1 MELCNKQY
9 EVRINQFR
17 SNFFRIR
24 LVDKKKSMEK
34 IVFETFADTI
44 PSTREIL
51 EKYFLLNTGIVY

>member
-1 MELCNKQY
+1 MELCKKQY

-44 PSTREIL
+44 PSTRVIL
-51 EKYFLLNTGIVY
+51 EKYFLLNTGIVS